1 MGVIKITFKV
11 DGMETTVEG
20 DENKTLLDTAIEN
33 DVDAPYSC
41 RGGACATCIG
51 RLKTG
56 TVNLEQNY
64 ILTDSEIDEG
74 LIITCQAYPTSDE
87 ILYPNNLKKPKRII
101 IKKNS
106 KKYLINIIISRSNI
120 YKTVFL
126 DQLIIQLSKNLY
138 LF

>member
-11 DGMETTVEG
+11 DGLETTVEG

-56 TVNLEQNY
+56 TVTVSY
-64 ILTDSEIDEG
+64 THLT
-74 LIITCQAYPTSDE
+74 LPTICS
-87 ILYPNNLKKPKRII
+87 
-101 IKKNS
+101 
-106 KKYLINIIISRSNI
+106 
-120 YKTVFL
+120 V
-126 DQLIIQLSKNLY
+126 
-138 LF
+138 

>member
-1 MGVIKITFKV
+1 MGMIKITFKV
-11 DGMETTVEG
+11 DGLETTVEG

-74 LIITCQAYPTSDE
+74 LIITCQAYPTSEE
-87 ILYPNNLKKPKRII
+87 I
-101 IKKNS
+101 
-106 KKYLINIIISRSNI
+106 YLDADDI
-120 YKTVFL
+120 
-126 DQLIIQLSKNLY
+126 
-138 LF
+138 

>member
-1 MGVIKITFKV
+1 MSSIKITFIV
-11 DGMETTVEG
+11 DGVKTTVIG
-20 DENKTLLDTAIEN
+20 DKNKTVLDTAIEN

-74 LIITCQAYPTSDE
+74 LIITCQAYPTSEE
-87 ILYPNNLKKPKRII
+87 I
-101 IKKNS
+101 
-106 KKYLINIIISRSNI
+106 YLDADDI
-120 YKTVFL
+120 
-126 DQLIIQLSKNLY
+126 
-138 LF
+138 